1 MYQRKDAFHA
11 RAKAEGF
18 RSRAAYKLIE
28 LARSQRLVRS
38 GDAVLDLGAWPGSWL
53 QVAADLVGPR
63 GLVCGVDLRPIHDV
77 GRDNV
82 FTVVGDVG
90 DASVIEAVSSR
101 AERAFDVVL
110 SDLAPPLSGIRAR
123 DEARADELLD
133 HVLTW
138 TDELLRPGGNLV
150 IKLFMGAGF
159 EERRR
164 RLRERFAS
172 VRLTR
177 PDATRKGSAEVYA
190 MARSHR
196 PIARS

>member
-138 TDELLRPGGNLV
+138 TDELLRPGGHLV

-190 MARSHR
+190 MGRNHR
-196 PIARS
+196 PTGRS